1 MNNPTS
7 VDSGKS
13 LWKKPE
19 GIGLILIAAILAG
32 CLFYWWGEA
41 VPFIMNTLMMTFQ
54 SIWYMAAAI
63 ASILFLAFIA
73 TNKELHNLI
82 WNIYKMCIRGVFGMV
97 IELNPIAI
105 LKNSIVDMKH
115 HKEKLDENRDNLEGS
130 KVKLDKK
137 IESNKSEIDKLMG
150 TAQAAQKRMNA
161 ATTEMDKMEM
171 NKQLQLSTIKAGG
184 LREMNNKLYP
194 LQTNMAKM
202 CEFLKKASWAAD
214 FTISKAEIDVE
225 LREAEWN
232 AVQSSS
238 KALRSAMSAMNGN
251 PDQRAMLE
259 QTIEF
264 MENDMSKKVG
274 EMKRIMEVSNTFINA
289 ADLEN
294 DAAFDS
300 GMKMLDSFMA
310 GNDISLISDAEAQ
323 NAGKNRGMLGQA
335 LIPNNTLSNATQV
348 LVNEPKSK
356 W

>member
-105 LKNSIVDMKH
+105 LRNSIADMKKH
-115 HKEKLDENRDNLEGS
+115 LEKLQENMDALLGA
-130 KVKLDKK
+130 KAKLDKK
-137 IESNKSEIDKLMG
+137 IDTNQHEVEKLMG
-150 TAQAAQKRMNA
+150 LAQAAKNRFDK
-161 ATTEMDKMEM
+161 ATTELDKMEW
-171 NKQLQLSTIKAGG
+171 NKQLQLNTIHAGG
-184 LREMNNKLYP
+184 LKDMNLKLLP
-194 LQTNMAKM
+194 LQNNMAKM
-202 CEFLKKASWAAD
+202 CDFLKKASWAAD
-214 FTISKAEIDVE
+214 FTIQKAEIDVE

-232 AVQSSS
+232 AVQTSS
-238 KALRSAMSAMNGN
+238 KALNSAMSAMNGS
-251 PDQRAMLE
+251 PEQRELLE
-259 QTIEF
+259 QTLEF
-264 MENDMSKKVG
+264 MENDMAQKVG
-274 EMKRIMEVSNTFINA
+274 QMKRIMDVSNTFINA

-294 DAAFDS
+294 DAQFTQ
-300 GMKMLDSFMA
+300 GMAMLDNFMN
-310 GNDISLISDAEAQ
+310 GGEVSLISDAEREH
-323 NAGKNRGMLGQA
+323 AGTNQGSLGQA
-335 LIPNNTLSNATQV
+335 YMPSATLSDATKVSVQ
-348 LVNEPKSK
+348 SK